1 MTNKSK
7 VTKEDVEKIAELSK
21 LKLSETE
28 IADFS
33 KIFTD
38 TLSYIDVLEELDV
51 SNTTETFNVTGL
63 SNVYQKGEKD
73 QTTLTKEEAL
83 SNASE
88 RVGDLFATTGV
99 FE

>member
-1 MTNKSK
+1 MTTKSK
-7 VTKEDVEKIAELSK
+7 ITKEDVEKVAELSK
-21 LKLSETE
+21 LNLSEEE
-28 IADFS
+28 IEDFS

-38 TLSYIDVLEELDV
+38 TLTYINVLEELDV
-51 SNTTETFNVTGL
+51 SDTPETFSVTGL
-63 SNVYQKGEKD
+63 SNVYQTCEKVN
-73 QTTLTKEEAL
+73 TTLSKEDAL

>member
-1 MTNKSK
+1 MTAKSK
-7 VTKEDVEKIAELSK
+7 ITKEEVEKIAELSK
-21 LKLSETE
+21 LKLSENE

-38 TLSYIDVLEELDV
+38 TLTYIDVLDELDV
-51 SNTTETFNVTGL
+51 SATSETFSVTGL
-63 SNVYQKGEKD
+63 SNVYQNSEKGK
-73 QTTLTKEEAL
+73 TMLSKEDAL